1 MFATFGNRARMGF
14 GVSIFLLAVGA
25 ILAFAVEVET
35 NGLNIN
41 TVGVILMLVGAIG
54 LLASMFFWDRMGFGG
69 GYGRRDVVVDRDV
82 PATRRRVVRE
92 RRVVEDDVV

>member
-1 MFATFGNRARMGF
+1 MGF

-25 ILAFAVEVET
+25 ILAFAVDVQAS
-35 NGLNIN
+35 GIDIN

-69 GYGRRDVVVDRDV
+69 GYSRRDVVVRDEV
-82 PATRRRVVRE
+82 PAGRRVVRE